1 MNPLVG
7 GIEAGGTKF
16 VCALG
21 TGPDD
26 VRAEARFPTT
36 TPAETIGRAIEFFRS
51 QSARHGR
58 LAAVGIASFGPI
70 DPDPNSCARCRR

>member
-1 MNPLVG
+1 MTNLYG

-16 VCALG
+16 VCAVG

-36 TPAETIGRAIEFFRS
+36 TPAETLGQALRIPGMTP
-51 QSARHGR
+51 
-58 LAAVGIASFGPI
+58 AAVSVLGSFLGKLGTEA
-70 DPDPNSCARCRR
+70 NT